1 MDRKPCFC
9 RAFAVVAGGAR
20 RPFAAR
26 CKQICKQQVAGARVG
41 ARRWWAMDDVSIP
54 LPAGILDLLVERT
67 AARLRATVVVA
78 EPWVGI
84 DAAAAHL
91 ACKRQRIYDLVSRRT
106 IPHRK
111 EGSRL
116 LFKLS
121 HLDAWI
127 EGGGAA

>member
-1 MDRKPCFC
+1 
-9 RAFAVVAGGAR
+9 
-20 RPFAAR
+20 
-26 CKQICKQQVAGARVG
+26 
-41 ARRWWAMDDVSIP
+41 MDDVTIA
-54 LPAGILDLLVERT
+54 LPAPLLVLIAERT
-67 AARLRATVVVA
+67 ADRLSARHPVV

-84 DAAAAHL
+84 DQAAEHL

-106 IPHRK
+106 MPHRK

-127 EGGGAA
+127 ESGGAA

>member
-1 MDRKPCFC
+1 VA
-9 RAFAVVAGGAR
+9 AFGAG
-20 RPFAAR
+20 
-26 CKQICKQQVAGARVG
+26 CKRICKQQVAGGG
-41 ARRWWAMDDVSIP
+41 ALPRRPWSMDDLSIP
-54 LPAGILDLLVERT
+54 LPADVLDLLVERT
-67 AARLRATVVVA
+67 AACLRASAFVA
-78 EPWVGI
+78 EPWVGV
-84 DAAAAHL
+84 DTAAAHL

-127 EGGGAA
+127 EGGGAK